1 MKTKIS
7 QPKTYQFSSVAQ
19 SCLTLCNPMECSTP
33 ASLSIT
39 STGPCAN
46 SWPSSQWCHPNISSS
61 VIPFSS
67 CLQSFSA
74 SGSFPRSQFFASDG
88 QSIGVSASASVLP
101 INIQNWFLYDWLV
114 WSPCSPRTLKS
125 LLQQVSSKAL
135 ILHCSAFFMVQLSHP
150 DMTATSLHFTLLYWK
165 NHGFD

>member
-101 INIQNWFLYDWLV
+101 INIQNWFLLDWLV
-114 WSPCSPRTLKS
+114 WSPCSPRDSQESSPTPQFKGINSSALRLLFGSTL
-125 LLQQVSSKAL
+125 
-135 ILHCSAFFMVQLSHP
+135 
-150 DMTATSLHFTLLYWK
+150 TSIHDYWK
-165 NHGFD
+165 NHSFD

>member
-19 SCLTLCNPMECSTP
+19 SCLTLCDPMECSTP

-125 LLQQVSSKAL
+125 LLQQVSSKVL